1 MKKQEYTVQQ
11 LEYQLDWMQRNVD
24 MATSAGAAGLAMAL
38 SDKVKTIK
46 LELEEARDRELVASL
61 TYNDDMFETCAYAE
75 VD

>member
-46 LELEEARDRELVASL
+46 LDLEEARDREYAKSL
-61 TYNDDMFETCAYAE
+61 AYNDDMFETCAYAE